1 MRIGITCTLQGVA
14 SPAAGAPDDVEE
26 EFDKPET
33 VAAVAGVLRGLG
45 HSVEMLGDGTALL
58 RRLLD
63 DRPQFVFNFAEGMG
77 VSRSRESRVP
87 AVLEMLDI
95 PYSGSDPLALA
106 ATLDKDCAK
115 RLAQSVGVTTPR
127 WILANGPW
135 SVVSGQLQKE
145 RLEFPLIVKPA
156 YEGSSKG
163 IRLRSLV
170 NSAAEL
176 EHVLGELAAD
186 YQQPVLIEEF
196 IAGDEVTVAV
206 VGNRPPRVVGAM
218 RILPS
223 EPTDRFVYSIEVKRD
238 WRRRVR
244 YESPAKLP
252 TTVLDKLYQLALAAY
267 GVFGCRDV
275 CRIDF
280 RVRGGEPYFLEAN
293 PLPGLSPETGDI
305 VLLARGYHMNYPQLI
320 ETIFRSAC
328 QRYGL

>member
-1 MRIGITCTLQGVA
+1 MRIGITCTLQGLA
-14 SPAAGAPDDVEE
+14 PQSTGAPDDAEE

-33 VAAVAGVLRGLG
+33 VEAVAGVLRNLG
-45 HSVEMLGDGTALL
+45 HAVEVLGDGPALV

-63 DRPQFVFNFAEGMG
+63 DPPQFVFNFAEGTG

-95 PYSGSDPLALA
+95 PFSGSDPLALA

-115 RLAQSVGVTTPR
+115 RLVQSVGVRTPR
-127 WILANGPW
+127 WVMASERW
-135 SVVSGQLQKE
+135 SAVSDRLQRA

-176 EHVLGELAAD
+176 ERVLGELAAD
-186 YQQPVLIEEF
+186 YKQPVLVEEF

-206 VGNRPPRVVGAM
+206 VGNAPPRVVGAM
-218 RILPS
+218 RVLPT

-252 TTVLDKLYQLALAAY
+252 AQVIEKLHQSALAAY
-267 GVFGCRDV
+267 EVFGCRDV

-305 VLLARGYHMNYPQLI
+305 VLLARGHDMNYPQLI